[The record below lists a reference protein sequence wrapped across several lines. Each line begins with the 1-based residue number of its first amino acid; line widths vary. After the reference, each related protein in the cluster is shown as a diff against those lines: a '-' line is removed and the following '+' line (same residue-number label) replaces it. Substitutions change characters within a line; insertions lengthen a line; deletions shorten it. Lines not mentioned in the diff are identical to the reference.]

1 VSFVFFKYKICEYCF
16 IKAHLILCLEG
27 VIVYLACRPIW
38 LFLVLLTNKCSE
50 SDCGALQLGVTNYL
64 IYWLYFNF

>member
-1 VSFVFFKYKICEYCF
+1 
-16 IKAHLILCLEG
+16 LCLEG

-50 SDCGALQLGVTNYL
+50 SDCGALQLGATNYL